1 MKYRTRI
8 ARDRADSARSA
19 EKMNGRRRF
28 GASRR
33 LGGICDFSRGGAC
46 RFAYALSQSAIE
58 DHKNIH
64 TQFR

>member
-33 LGGICDFSRGGAC
+33 LRGICDFSREGAC
-46 RFAYALSQSAIE
+46 KFAYTLSQSSIKDHE
-58 DHKNIH
+58 DIH
-64 TQFR
+64 TQSR